1 MTLYNYLADAVVV
14 IHAAYIG
21 FVILGLLAILLGAL
35 LHWKWVRNFWFRAIH
50 FLMILIVVVQAVA
63 GIMCPLTTLVVQAVA
78 GIMCPLTTLEKHWRD
93 KGGSEVYTGSFVGH
107 WAHELIFFEASPWV
121 FTICYCAFG
130 ALVLTTLVLF
140 PPRRPRESVSDG
152 PSE

>member
-1 MTLYNYLADAVVV
+1 MTPYNYLADAVVV
-14 IHAAYIG
+14 IHATYIG
-21 FVILGLLAILLGAL
+21 FVILGLLVILLGAL

-63 GIMCPLTTLVVQAVA
+63 GI
-78 GIMCPLTTLEKHWRD
+78 ICPLTTLEKHWRD

-107 WAHELIFFEASPWV
+107 WAHELIFFQAPPWV

-130 ALVLTTLVLF
+130 ALVLATLVLF
-140 PPRRPRESVSDG
+140 PPRWPWLKGRPARESVSDAG
-152 PSE
+152 SEQRPTGE